1 MFFFVVTT
9 LVGFNDAIDLDDM
22 VNEVQTNILGLE
34 GCKEQSQINF
44 LDNGL
49 GNLEEL
55 QLAMKICTSVDV
67 V

>member
-1 MFFFVVTT
+1 MTWS
-9 LVGFNDAIDLDDM
+9 M
-22 VNEVQTNILGLE
+22 KSQTNILGLE